1 MLRKVFVFPFFLFS
15 CLSVPC
21 FADQAKSAG
30 GSASQTFDL
39 GTVEVSAPAWNYPEE
54 ITGRPDGETWFENL
68 SATGRTTIVDALD
81 GQMGLHLRSSGGSGS
96 VAAVSAGG
104 LSGNKI
110 LVVKDGMPVNDPF
123 TGTPDIGDFS
133 TLQFD
138 KAEFWE
144 GNRATI
150 WGSNSI
156 GGTLRLSSRFPD
168 HGRLR
173 LWTDGHGG
181 HGESV
186 ETRLETGSA
195 KIGLRVGQF
204 ATPGISAAEQATG
217 NGERD
222 GFNSDSGYLALET
235 ELGKN
240 LQLQLSGAYNESLTD
255 LDGFD
260 FVTALPVDNL
270 FFRQKKISS
279 QINAAVIK
287 AEGNGEFKLTHVAA
301 HNGFS
306 GIDESNPFNEYGFE
320 TARQRQA
327 ISRSFAGK
335 YGNCLLELARTE
347 THAVN
352 TGILSLRETDRAGI
366 IAWDG
371 GIGDRGSVNAVF
383 RHDDPQNHSAVN
395 TGNLELGYRFAA
407 FDISAAW
414 GRAFR
419 MPALNERYYPAY
431 GDPQLGAEFSTS
443 TAVNLSR
450 LIKGFGRI
458 AAGLTRFRVND
469 LIGTTSTTDPAYTW
483 GIKAANLD
491 RAEIMSHQLA
501 FSDCKLAGCNLYGN
515 FSWLDKAILEKSGK
529 QAPGVADRQASVMLE
544 RKYGNARY
552 ALQSRWWGETWE
564 NAENTRSAPASHDLS
579 MFIRQTFKEC
589 SLEVGLLNLTDTQ
602 RQRVLGYTRPGRRLT
617 LAFEAYF

>member
-15 CLSVPC
+15 CFSSLC
-21 FADQAKSAG
+21 FADQAKLPDSGAG
-30 GSASQTFDL
+30 RVFDL
-39 GTVEVSAPAWNYPEE
+39 GMVEVSAPAWNYPEE
-54 ITGRPDGETWFENL
+54 ITGRPDGETWFESL
-68 SATGRTTIVDALD
+68 PATGRTTLVESLD

-96 VAAVSAGG
+96 VAAVSSGG

-133 TLQFD
+133 TMQFE

-144 GNRATI
+144 GNRATL

-156 GGTLRLSSRFPD
+156 GGTLRLTSRFPD

-181 HGESV
+181 HGEAV

-204 ATPGISAAEQATG
+204 DTPGISAAEQTTG

-222 GFNSDSGYLALET
+222 GFNSDSGYLAVET
-235 ELGKN
+235 QLREN

-260 FVTALPVDNL
+260 FVTAMPVDNL

-279 QINAAVIK
+279 QINAALIK
-287 AEGNGEFKLTHVAA
+287 AESNGELKLTHVAA
-301 HNGFS
+301 HSGFS

-327 ISRSFAGK
+327 LSRSFAGK
-335 YGNCLLELARTE
+335 RGSWLVELARTE

-352 TGILSLRETDRAGI
+352 TGILSLRETDRAAI
-366 IAWDG
+366 VAWDG
-371 GIGDRGSVNAVF
+371 GLGSRGTVNAVF
-383 RHDDPQNHSAVN
+383 RHDAPQNHTAVN
-395 TGNLELGYRFAA
+395 TGNLELGWRLAA
-407 FDISAAW
+407 FDVSAAW

-443 TAVNLSR
+443 AAINLSR
-450 LIKGFGRI
+450 LIKGFGRF
-458 AAGLTRFRVND
+458 AAGITRFKVAD
-469 LIGTTSTTDPAYTW
+469 LIGTTATTDPAYTW

-491 RAEIMSHQLA
+491 RAEIMSHQLT
-501 FSDCKLAGCNLYGN
+501 FSDCRLAGFELYGS
-515 FSWLDKAILEKSGK
+515 FSWLDKARLEKTGK
-529 QAPGVADRQASVMLE
+529 QAPGIADRQASVMLGQ
-544 RKYGNARY
+544 KYGNAKY
-552 ALQSRWWGETWE
+552 SLQGRWWGETWE
-564 NAENTRSAPASHDLS
+564 NAENTKSAPASHDLS
-579 MFIRQTFKEC
+579 LFVRQTFKEC

-602 RQRVLGYTRPGRRLT
+602 RQRVLGYTRSGRRVT

>member
-15 CLSVPC
+15 CLSLTC
-21 FADQAKSAG
+21 FADQAKSAD

-54 ITGRPDGETWFENL
+54 ITGSPAGETWFESL
-68 SATGRTTIVDALD
+68 PATGRTTLVESLD
-81 GQMGLHLRSSGGSGS
+81 GQMGLHLRSSGGSGA
-96 VAAVSAGG
+96 VAAISAGG

-110 LVVKDGMPVNDPF
+110 LVVRDGMPVNDPF

-133 TLQFD
+133 TLQFE

-144 GNRATI
+144 GNRATL

-156 GGTLRLSSRFPD
+156 GGTLRLTSRFPD

-181 HGESV
+181 HGEAV

-204 ATPGISAAEQATG
+204 ATPGISAAERATG

-222 GFNSDSGYLALET
+222 SFNSDSGYLAFEA
-235 ELGKN
+235 ELCEK

-270 FFRQKKISS
+270 FFRQRKISS
-279 QINAAVIK
+279 QINAGLTR
-287 AEGNGEFKLTHVAA
+287 AENDGELKFTHVAA

-306 GIDESNPFNEYGFE
+306 GIDESNPFNEYGFA

-327 ISRSFAGK
+327 LSRSFAGQR
-335 YGNCLLELARTE
+335 GSWLFELARTE

-352 TGILSLRETDRAGI
+352 TGILSLRETDGAGI
-366 IAWDG
+366 IAYDG
-371 GIGDRGSVNAVF
+371 GFGDRGSINAVF
-383 RHDDPQNHSAVN
+383 RHDDPQNHAAVN
-395 TGNLELGYRFAA
+395 TGNLEFGWRFAA
-407 FDISAAW
+407 FDISTAW

-450 LIKGFGRI
+450 LIKGFGKV
-458 AAGLTRFRVND
+458 AVGVTRFRVTD

-491 RAEIMSHQLA
+491 RAEIMSHQLV
-501 FSDCKLAGCNLYGN
+501 FSDCKLAGCDLYGN
-515 FSWLDKAILEKSGK
+515 FSWLDKARLENTGK
-529 QAPGVADRQASVMLE
+529 QAPGIADRQASVMLG
-544 RKYGNARY
+544 RKYGNAKY
-552 ALQSRWWGETWE
+552 SLQARWWGETWE
-564 NAENTRSAPASHDLS
+564 NAENTKSAPASHDIS
-579 MFIRQTFKEC
+579 MFVRQTFKEC
-589 SLEVGLLNLTDTQ
+589 SLEVGLLNLTDTE